1 VSWSLFIDDL
11 RTPPPDR
18 EWVLCRSTSEA
29 LAAVSER
36 GLPTYIS
43 FDHDLGGEDTSM
55 VFLRRLVSEVWD
67 GTSHPPRYRVH
78 SANPVGAQNI
88 ASFMESW
95 LRSLSL
101 NSNSDETNL

>member
-1 VSWSLFIDDL
+1 
-11 RTPPPDR
+11 
-18 EWVLCRSTSEA
+18 
-29 LAAVSER
+29 
-36 GLPTYIS
+36 
-43 FDHDLGGEDTSM
+43 M

-67 GTSHPPRYRVH
+67 GTSLPPRYRVH